1 MSVLS
6 LLENILSNT
15 SLVLWVVDA
24 NGTFLLSRGAGLQD
38 IGLADDEVVGQ
49 CLFDMYANYPDVCDQ
64 MRRAL
69 RGETSHEF
77 TDVEGACF
85 ENWFCPLVN
94 DDGETLGMVGISN
107 SITELSQT
115 RERLKENRFRFEA
128 MFNQGPAMM
137 ALVANESGKII
148 EVNDAFTRVT
158 GISQSDAAG
167 RQFQELDLFSSTGIE
182 TLANPTI
189 ENEPFELTT
198 RSGERRLFRLST
210 RTFRYQGVL
219 SCLVIGQ
226 DVTKEELARAALMES
241 EFRFESL
248 AMQAPVGIFQCDR
261 DGRIFF
267 ANPHFWSCFDI
278 EALREQYPTLET
290 GSINPELDVCWYQ
303 LFQDEYQTLQTVW
316 QRRITQKTPFRMRLS
331 PLVPARDVETVSLHL
346 QESESG
352 RFLGTLIDMTGVA
365 RAESVSAL
373 RQRELEKAVRSRTA
387 ELDHLNRKLTTE
399 AESRK
404 QAAEELQ
411 LSQGHLQA
419 VLENAVDLICHVD
432 KEGRIKY
439 VNRVVTPGVRRED
452 VIDSKVFSWM
462 KPEYLEPS
470 REALRAVIEQEKQIE
485 LEMQIDIGEEDRC
498 INSRWGPVYSG
509 GEVVGAT
516 IVGTDVTEIRRL
528 EAVAKQRQAEL
539 AHLSRLSLMGEMSA
553 RLSHELKQP
562 LMSIGGFARGCLYRV
577 RSGEMQQAEL
587 ETMLEQI
594 ADLSLQARKIVQQT
608 RDFVANRPFLKQ
620 RSDLHEIVNRS
631 LELVRAELS
640 NVPVAAQLSI
650 PEDIPKVNVDP
661 TQIQQVFVNLL
672 LNAIDAIRTSRK
684 AVSHAISVSASL
696 KRDGYVTVRIED
708 TGDGIQGIENDRLF
722 AAFQSTKE
730 NGLGMGL
737 AICRGILENH
747 LGELRLVSTSAEGTI
762 FEADLPL

>member
-6 LLENILSNT
+6 LLENILNNT
-15 SLVLWVVDA
+15 SLVLWVIDA

-49 CLFDMYANYPDVCDQ
+49 CLFDLYANYPDVLDQ
-64 MRRAL
+64 MKRAL

-85 ENWFCPLVN
+85 ENWFCPLVSE
-94 DDGETLGMVGISN
+94 DGETLGMVGISN
-107 SITELSQT
+107 SVTELSQT
-115 RERLKENRFRFEA
+115 RERLKENRSRFEA

-137 ALVANESGKII
+137 ILVAHESGKII
-148 EVNDAFTRVT
+148 EVNDAFTSLT
-158 GISQSDAAG
+158 GVSQDDAAG
-167 RQFQELDLFSSTGIE
+167 RKLEDLDLFNSASLE
-182 TLANPTI
+182 TLDNPTT

-198 RSGERRLFRLST
+198 RGGDRRLFRLST

-226 DVTKEELARAALMES
+226 DVTEEELARAALFES
-241 EFRFESL
+241 EIRFETL

-267 ANPHFWSCFDI
+267 ANPHFWSCFNLEDLK
-278 EALREQYPTLET
+278 EHYPALEEGT
-290 GSINPELDVCWYQ
+290 IDPELDVCWFD

-316 QRRITQKTPFRMRLS
+316 RRRISQKTPFRMRLS
-331 PLVPARDVETVSLHL
+331 PILPARDVETVSLHL
-346 QESESG
+346 QESDSG

-373 RQRELEKAVRSRTA
+373 RQRELEKAVRTRTA

-432 KEGRIKY
+432 REGRIKY
-439 VNRVVTPGVRRED
+439 VNRVVTPGVRRQD
-452 VIDSKVFSWM
+452 VIDSVVFSYM
-462 KPEYLEPS
+462 KPEYQEQS
-470 REALRAVIEQEKQIE
+470 REALRAVIEQGKQVE
-485 LEMQIDIGEEDRC
+485 LEMQVEIGDEDRC

-528 EAVAKQRQAEL
+528 EATAKQRQDEL

-562 LMSIGGFARGCLYRV
+562 LMSIGSFARGCLYRV
-577 RSGEMQQAEL
+577 RSGEMQQSEL
-587 ETMLEQI
+587 ETMLEQM

-608 RDFVANRPFLKQ
+608 RDFVANRPFQKTL
-620 RSDLHEIVNRS
+620 SDLSEIVKRS
-631 LELVRAELS
+631 FELVQAELS
-640 NVPVAAQLSI
+640 NVPVGIHVSI
-650 PEDIPKVNVDP
+650 PEDLPPINVDP

-684 AVSHAISVSASL
+684 AVSHEISVSAS
-696 KRDGYVTVRIED
+696 RQREGYVTVRVQD
-708 TGDGIQGIENDRLF
+708 TGDGIQGIDNDRLF

-730 NGLGMGL
+730 HGLGMGL

-747 LGELRLVSTSAEGTI
+747 LGELRLVSTSEEGTI
-762 FEADLPL
+762 FEADLPG